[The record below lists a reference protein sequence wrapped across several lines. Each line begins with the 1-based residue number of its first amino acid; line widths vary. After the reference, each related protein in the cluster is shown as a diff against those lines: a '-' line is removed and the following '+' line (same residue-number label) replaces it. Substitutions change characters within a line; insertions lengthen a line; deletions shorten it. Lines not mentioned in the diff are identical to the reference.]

1 MEVLR
6 RKVDFCSLEG
16 KVGVV
21 RESGGGAKVDQLDP
35 VSSGVVE
42 DVLVLDVP
50 VINSDRDEVETG
62 IQQLGQNIPGI
73 LHSQSSVCR
82 DVIKQIQVVRE
93 VLHHDNPV
101 ILLVEDLRQVQEVGM
116 IQGL

>member
-6 RKVDFCSLEG
+6 REVDFCSLEG
-16 KVGVV
+16 DVGVV
-21 RESGGGAKVDQLDP
+21 RKSGGGSKVDQLDT

-62 IQQLGQNIPGI
+62 IQQLVQDIPGI
-73 LHSQSSVCR
+73 LHSQSSV
-82 DVIKQIQVVRE
+82 
-93 VLHHDNPV
+93 
-101 ILLVEDLRQVQEVGM
+101 
-116 IQGL
+116 